1 MSFGVYD
8 KKYISTVNFLDRREI
23 YQYVLDITREDESFV
38 DIMEMMG
45 RSVPTDVPSYHNFV
59 NKERYVTVTA
69 TAVNDESAGTDGS
82 LFDVTLSAGDYA
94 LVREGELVLCPNKKV
109 GYLKEKK
116 AANEVVIVAVD
127 GSDMELEIGS
137 VLSMFSNA
145 AGEGSSAPA
154 DGRRYDITK
163 NLNQVMIFKSVVKT
177 TDIQRA
183 SKVEVEF
190 RGQPYYFIKA
200 QHDAL
205 MKFKGDISLA
215 MLFSRI
221 SDENFTSNS
230 PTLTDTTG
238 NPIQTTKGLNQYV
251 EDFGIDITGTN
262 AVSLATYATLER
274 QFAKD
279 RCPQEYLVLLGS
291 EGSIAHTD
299 AFGALTNAS
308 VFSPG
313 ARLQVNGR
321 DIDVNIDKLNLY
333 GRTYMIKKLPILD
346 HKNVINFTG
355 SAGFQNRMWYI
366 PNDQIKA
373 DVGGESQDRIRMRYL
388 EDYGEGAID
397 HRYRELL
404 LGGLAPTP
412 TDSRSLLEIVYES
425 RQGLEVLGPHHF
437 AFIDLDTTSGI

>member
-116 AANEVVIVAVD
+116 TSNEVTIVAVD

-190 RGQPYYFIKA
+190 RGQPYYF
-200 QHDAL
+200 
-205 MKFKGDISLA
+205 
-215 MLFSRI
+215 
-221 SDENFTSNS
+221 
-230 PTLTDTTG
+230 
-238 NPIQTTKGLNQYV
+238 
-251 EDFGIDITGTN
+251 
-262 AVSLATYATLER
+262 
-274 QFAKD
+274 
-279 RCPQEYLVLLGS
+279 
-291 EGSIAHTD
+291 
-299 AFGALTNAS
+299 
-308 VFSPG
+308 
-313 ARLQVNGR
+313 
-321 DIDVNIDKLNLY
+321 
-333 GRTYMIKKLPILD
+333 
-346 HKNVINFTG
+346 
-355 SAGFQNRMWYI
+355 
-366 PNDQIKA
+366 
-373 DVGGESQDRIRMRYL
+373 
-388 EDYGEGAID
+388 DY
-397 HRYRELL
+397 
-404 LGGLAPTP
+404 
-412 TDSRSLLEIVYES
+412 
-425 RQGLEVLGPHHF
+425 
-437 AFIDLDTTSGI
+437 